1 MAISQNI
8 IINLEGKSTGLQKA
22 AATGVQSLSMLN
34 QSINKIATSNTRWDA
49 SLGKLR
55 GSNGQFVGTAKQ
67 AKAAAAQLAAEKA
80 RLAKIDDILTASLTK
95 QEKALLQGA
104 GLMQG
109 MAHAGGSANFAV
121 LSLTQGV
128 QDMGQFGVGAAQG
141 IRAVNNNVQQF
152 ATALTF
158 ASAQAGGMGKAFKLM
173 GRQMMGPA
181 GILFAFSAITAA
193 IEAYSNQTQGAKKET
208 EDAAKAWDDAA
219 GSLLTFQNALSG
231 KSFKVPESALRG
243 IADALR
249 VEVANIDAN
258 IKKAG
263 ESLSTESGGIWTNAL
278 TGAQQMDPL
287 MGNIARSADD
297 IKKSL
302 EDTEASDFAIELARK
317 NQGKFTEA
325 EVEARK
331 TLLRSMD
338 IEIAKNE
345 KLAEIYRLAEES
357 GLELTSN
364 KKESRRVLT
373 EIEKL
378 EQSRLILVNRL
389 SSNEDEIVGKLTA
402 QVAVLKDQSSA
413 RRKQS
418 GLQEELFQLSTEEG
432 IAIARSTYEISE
444 QNSMLKEKIRLRK
457 EELGIIGTDLTVA
470 MGTLAEITNK
480 MRASDFDAIAVK
492 EMEIEQAGR
501 VREGLAE
508 EARLKNLIAIL
519 DSGNNN
525 SLTFLIAEAAA
536 LSESNKELRERAKLK
551 LIERGYSAE
560 EIDIILD
567 NTDKVSEKLTE
578 AERLTIRLNKAFH
591 NAATQGLA
599 GLVSGLAQM
608 AVSGGGASQLLL
620 PFANMAIQLGKIAIG
635 AGIGIEAIKTAFANL
650 SGFKAIAIGA
660 SLVALGTIV
669 KSRIKK
675 TGKSAGAGGSS
686 MLTASNS
693 YNAGNYRGSGLAS
706 MVPSPMTYPFAGN
719 RTGVEFL
726 GGGIPEGTLSPPVPR
741 SGSGVPQY
749 RMVVEGRD
757 IVSVSENEYFARGRV
772 MGSGLSLLGSL
783 NNSSSNTNSSR
794 DRII

>member
-22 AATGVQSLSMLN
+22 AATGVQSLAMLN

-55 GSNGQFVGTAKQ
+55 GSNGQFVGTVKQ
-67 AKAAAAQLAAEKA
+67 AKAVVAQLAAEKA
-80 RLAKIDDILTASLTK
+80 RLAKIDDLLTASLTK
-95 QEKALLQGA
+95 QEKTLLQGA

-141 IRAVNNNVQQF
+141 IRAINNNVQQF

-158 ASAQAGGMGKAFKLM
+158 ASAQAGGMGKALKLM

-193 IEAYSNQTQGAKKET
+193 IEAYSNTTQGAKKET
-208 EDAAKAWDDAA
+208 EDVAKSWDDAA
-219 GSLLTFQNALSG
+219 GSLLTFQNALTG
-231 KSFKVPESALRG
+231 KSFKIPE
-243 IADALR
+243 DAL
-249 VEVANIDAN
+249 VGVAEGLRTELQYIDDN

-263 ESLSTESGGIWTNAL
+263 ESLSTEAGSIWSSFL
-278 TGAQQMDPL
+278 DGAKEMDPL
-287 MGNIARSADD
+287 MVNISRSVEETQE
-297 IKKSL
+297 SL
-302 EDTEASDFAIELARK
+302 EATEANDFAIELARK
-317 NQGKFTEA
+317 NQAAYTES
-325 EVEARK
+325 EVEARR
-331 TLLRSMD
+331 TLLRQFD
-338 IEIAKNE
+338 EEIARNH
-345 KLAEIYRLAEES
+345 KLALIIDKLES
-357 GLELTSN
+357 KGIKITED

-378 EQSRLILVNRL
+378 EQSRLALISRL
-389 SSNEDEIVGKLTA
+389 SSGEDEVMGKLTA
-402 QVAVLKDQSSA
+402 QVAVLKDHSSA
-413 RRKQS
+413 RQKQS
-418 GLQEELFQLSTEEG
+418 SLQEELFQLSTEEG

-457 EELGIIGTDLTVA
+457 EELGIIGTDLTIA
-470 MGTLAEITNK
+470 MGTLEKITNK
-480 MRASDFDAIAVK
+480 MRASDFSAIAVK
-492 EMEIEQAGR
+492 EMEIEQAER
-501 VREGLAE
+501 VREALAE
-508 EARLKNLIAIL
+508 EARLRNLIAIL
-519 DSGNNN
+519 DSGKDN
-525 SLTFLIAEAAA
+525 SVTLLIAEAAA
-536 LSESNKELRERAKLK
+536 LSESNKELRERAELK
-551 LIERGYSAE
+551 LIERGYSAD

-620 PFANMAIQLGKIAIG
+620 PFADMAIQLGKIAIG
-635 AGIGIEAIKTAFANL
+635 AGIGIEKIKTAFSTL
-650 SGFKAIAIGA
+650 GGFKAIAAGA
-660 SLVALGTIV
+660 ALVALGTLV

-675 TGKSAGAGGSS
+675 TGKSIGSGRSS
-686 MLTASNS
+686 MRTASNS
-693 YNAGNYRGSGLAS
+693 YNAGNYRGPGLAS

-726 GGGIPEGTLSPPVPR
+726 GGGIPEGTISPPVPR
-741 SGSGVPQY
+741 SDSGVPQY

-757 IVSVSENEYFARGRV
+757 IVSVSENEYFARGRM